1 VGKLNTGMQLSESS
15 TNRSF
20 EKSNKAL
27 ASRRFSASTRVIDPQ
42 DTSCI
47 GKKQYVRT
55 WNKVI
60 HPQRV
65 LNCKRTI
72 RGRTVL

>member
-1 VGKLNTGMQLSESS
+1 MQLSESS

-47 GKKQYVRT
+47 IRKKQNVRLS
-55 WNKVI
+55 NKVI
-60 HPQRV
+60 H
-65 LNCKRTI
+65 
-72 RGRTVL
+72 